1 MERWE
6 NFPIPPFFHFPIFF
20 YFYPKSNS
28 PIMKNIPVISVTG
41 RSLAESYEAALTAL
55 YERGT
60 RFKTQYDKPGD
71 PLSIDCTM
79 NITIEEP
86 ESDPMIHMAFPG
98 GIEDL
103 KEYVLELKGFKD
115 HWTKNMN
122 VEGDTRWE
130 YTYHGRL
137 EAYGT
142 WKEFLNGSS
151 VEAGDFKINQIESVI
166 KKLSHQPFTRQ
177 AQMITWMPNLD
188 NECYDP
194 PCLQSLWYRILEDEE
209 GVYWLNCNIRF
220 RSNDAWGANFMNMF
234 GFIQFNK
241 EVIAAG
247 VAERTGKVVKLGRLN
262 WHADSF
268 HIYGKDIQAAKERL
282 FDRKE
287 DMQFEERTLCF
298 NDEFIREMYDQAEAQ
313 IIQKIKI
320 YDETH

>member
-1 MERWE
+1 
-6 NFPIPPFFHFPIFF
+6 
-20 YFYPKSNS
+20 
-28 PIMKNIPVISVTG
+28 MKNIPVIAITAKT
-41 RSLAESYEAALTAL
+41 LAEAYESALTAL

-71 PLSIDCTM
+71 PLSMDCTM
-79 NITIEEP
+79 NLTIEEP
-86 ESDPMIHMAFPG
+86 ETDPMIHMAFPG
-98 GIEDL
+98 GIDDL

-122 VEGDTRWE
+122 VESDTRWE

-137 EAYGT
+137 KAYGT
-142 WKEFLNGSS
+142 WKELLDSNSI
-151 VEAGDFKINQIESVI
+151 EAGEFKIDQIQSVI
-166 KKLSHQPFTRQ
+166 DKLSAQPFTRQ
-177 AQMITWMPNLD
+177 AQMITWMPNID
-188 NECYDP
+188 NDCYDP

-247 VAERTGKVVKLGRLN
+247 VAEKTGKTVKLGRLN
-262 WHADSF
+262 WQADSF

-282 FDRKE
+282 FDRLT
-287 DMQFEERTLCF
+287 DMKFEERTLAF
-298 NDEFIREMYDQAEAQ
+298 NDEFIREMYDEAEQQ
-313 IIQKIKI
+313 IINKIKV